1 MKKSPYIFLLCLI
14 AFLFVVQGA
23 SAQQYVS
30 APLNPAFVSY
40 AGGEEAAASE
50 ALYDCQALSDAE
62 GSPYPLTGL
71 IPAPS
76 MPVWSDVSA
85 TSAALGA
92 LPATF
97 DLRDEGRLTAV
108 RDQGKCGSCWAFATY
123 ASLESS
129 LLTDTGFAW
138 DFSENN
144 MKNLCSN
151 LYGDFDCGPCDGG
164 QAFMSTAYLARW
176 SGPLNESDDPYAL
189 PMPSNDS
196 PTDLSPVVHIG
207 NITFL
212 PPRADSLDNDL
223 MKEAIRDQGALW
235 IGFTVN
241 WSCFADNYLTY
252 YRPGDGTYKSNGGH
266 AVALVGWDDNYP
278 AANFSVAPPGNG
290 AFIVKNSWGEG
301 VGDGGYF
308 YISYYEPELARLWGE
323 NSTFIGDDRD
333 FASVLFTG
341 EAADILDNVYQ
352 YDPLGWTASIGTG
365 DTTTLYG
372 ANVFTADGYEDLRSV
387 SFYTREPG
395 TDYVVAV
402 FRAID
407 TPPGNASGPV
417 TWISGTAALPGY
429 HTIPLPE
436 AVSLSP
442 GRTFSVVLKVAAPTD
457 TCPLVVEKPIAGYS
471 SNAVAEP
478 GEGYVSVDGDRWDDL
493 AGIFSNTSVCIKAF
507 TTDAVVVP
515 RDYATIQ
522 EAVDA
527 AGIGETVWV
536 ESGTYDGC
544 VVVNKTISLLGI
556 DTGAGLPT
564 IDPGDAYY
572 GVSIEA
578 NDTVFEG
585 FSVVRSGE
593 DAYEGTGVLLEGD
606 NISMHDV
613 AVTGNEIGV
622 SIGDVSAL
630 TLNNTSMAGNLYNL
644 EYFCGNPSPGNDIDT
659 GNTVDGR
666 PVVYLEGVSD
676 VTVGAE
682 TDAGAV
688 ICVNTTD
695 VAVRDLSLDNLAYGI
710 FALDTQGL
718 TVTNTTFGN
727 VTAGVYARQSED
739 LTLLE
744 NRFGPNVGEGI
755 VLEIC
760 SRTQV
765 EGNVFDN
772 VGDIGV
778 YSVLGQDQVISENT
792 LAGSPSFGI
801 AMFSSSGCEISGNT
815 INSSLCGI
823 YTIGSGDGDANLL
836 VTDNV
841 VTGDPMVGV
850 LSSSVDNL
858 TLTGNTLSGVLYG
871 IAVLSVNV
879 TIADNQVGYGDG
891 GVGIYL
897 ATVNASVT
905 GNRVEGAGTMT
916 FLEGSN
922 VLMTENTFTGA
933 AYPVG
938 IVDNSSAYF
947 SVYLNNFLLD
957 DTGAAASASAM
968 ATESAVAGMPDPG
981 RIFADLPSGIHD
993 PAFEAAMGMCS
1004 EPAFSCGVDDNG
1016 AVVSWHSPTELTYWY
1031 RQIGYTNFT
1040 GNYWSSYEGTDA
1052 NGDGIG
1058 DTPFA
1063 ISGNETDL
1071 YPLMERFEA
1080 YPKTP
1085 LENDGGSSSEGDLA
1099 ASGNLNAGATASLQ
1113 FRGSAVTGITVTA
1126 AQRIDGIMVTIAP
1139 AGSGPAGLDAPV
1151 YQYLV
1156 ANLTYTT
1163 DDAIAE
1169 AVFTFDVPAS
1179 WLEEQGLS
1187 PQDVAL
1193 WRYHD
1198 GVWVSLPTE
1207 VIGTEGGRIFYRA
1220 VSPGFSYFAVA
1231 GGAAA
1236 LPVATETVPAA
1247 GSETGI
1253 SPAETVSV
1261 APVNASAPGSPAAVG
1276 TEETPSPAATT
1287 TQQSPLVFAPL
1298 IALGALLVLRRR

>member
-1 MKKSPYIFLLCLI
+1 MMKKSPYIFLLCLI

-40 AGGEEAAASE
+40 AGGEEVATSE
-50 ALYDCQALSDAE
+50 ALYDCRALSDVE
-62 GSPYPLTGL
+62 ESPYLLTGL

-76 MPVWSDVSA
+76 TPVWSDVSV
-85 TSAALGA
+85 TSTASGA
-92 LPATF
+92 LPAAF
-97 DLRDEGRLTAV
+97 DLRDEGRLTPV

-129 LLTDTGFAW
+129 LLTDTGVAW

-151 LYGDFDCGPCDGG
+151 LYGGFDCGPCDGG

-176 SGPLNESDDPYAL
+176 SGPVNETDDPYAL

-223 MKEAIRDQGALW
+223 MKEAIRDEGALW
-235 IGFTVN
+235 VGFTVN

-266 AVALVGWDDNYP
+266 AVALVGWDDTYP
-278 AANFSVAPPGNG
+278 ATNFSVAPPGDG
-290 AFIVKNSWGEG
+290 AFIAKNSWGEG

-308 YISYYEPELARLWGE
+308 YISYYEPELGRLWGE
-323 NSTFIGDDRD
+323 NSTFIGEDRD

-395 TDYVVAV
+395 IDYVVAV
-402 FRAID
+402 FRDID

-417 TWISGTAALPGY
+417 TWVSGTAALPGY
-429 HTIPLPE
+429 HAIPLPE

-478 GEGYVSVDGDRWDDL
+478 GQSYVSVDGDEWDDL

-515 RDYATIQ
+515 RDYATVQ

-536 ESGTYDGC
+536 ESGTYEEN

-556 DTGAGLPT
+556 DTGDGLPT
-564 IDPGDAYY
+564 IDPGDAYC

-585 FSVVRSGE
+585 FSVVRNGE
-593 DAYEGTGVLLEGD
+593 DAYEGAGVSLEGD
-606 NISMHDV
+606 GISVRDV
-613 AVTGNEIGV
+613 AVSGSEVGLEIGNV
-622 SIGDVSAL
+622 GAL
-630 TLNNTSMAGNLYNL
+630 TLNNTSMSGNLYNL
-644 EYFCGNPSPGNDIDT
+644 GYFCANPSPGNEIDT

-666 PVVYLEGVSD
+666 PVVYLEGVSG
-676 VTVGAE
+676 VTVGAD
-682 TDAGAV
+682 TGAGAV
-688 ICVNTTD
+688 ICVNASD
-695 VAVRDLSLDNLAYGI
+695 VAVRDLSLDHLAYGV
-710 FALDTQGL
+710 FAFDTQNL
-718 TVTNTTFGN
+718 TVTNTTFEN
-727 VTAGVYARQSED
+727 VTAGVYAISSED
-739 LTLLE
+739 LALSE
-744 NRFGPNVGEGI
+744 NRVGPGADEGI
-755 VLEIC
+755 VLEMC
-760 SRTQV
+760 PRAEV

-772 VGDIGV
+772 IGV
-778 YSVLGQDQVISENT
+778 IGVFSILGQDQVISENT
-792 LAGSPSFGI
+792 IEGSLLFGI
-801 AMFSSSGCEISGNT
+801 ATFNPSACEISGNL
-815 INSSLCGI
+815 INTSACGI
-823 YTIGSGDGDANLL
+823 YALGSSGSDANLL

-841 VTGDPMVGV
+841 VTGDTMVGV
-850 LSSSVDNL
+850 YSSSVDNL
-858 TLTGNTLSGVLYG
+858 TIVGNTLNGVLYG
-871 IAVLSVNV
+871 IGVLGVNV
-879 TIADNQVGYGDG
+879 TIADNQVGYGDDG
-891 GVGIYL
+891 AGIYL
-897 ATVNASVT
+897 IADNASVT
-905 GNRVEGAGTMT
+905 GNNVEGAGTMAL
-916 FLEGSN
+916 LEGSN
-922 VLMTENTFTGA
+922 VSMTGNTFMGTV
-933 AYPVG
+933 YPG
-938 IVDNSSAYF
+938 GFVDNSSAYF

-957 DTGAAASASAM
+957 DTGAAASAM
-968 ATESAVAGMPDPG
+968 ATESAAVGISEPG
-981 RIFADLPSGIHD
+981 RIFADLPFDIDD
-993 PAFEAAMGMCS
+993 PALEAAADLCG
-1004 EPAFSCGVDDNG
+1004 EPVSFCGIGDENT
-1016 AVVSWHSPTELTYWY
+1016 AVSWHSPTQLTYWY
-1031 RQIGYTNFT
+1031 RGAAYTNVT
-1040 GNYWSSYEGTDA
+1040 GNYWSSYEGTDT

-1058 DTPFA
+1058 DTPFT
-1063 ISGNETDL
+1063 IMGNETDL

-1080 YPKTP
+1080 YPTTP
-1085 LENDGGSSSEGDLA
+1085 PGNDDGSSSEGDLA
-1099 ASGNLNAGATASLQ
+1099 AAGNLNAGATASMHFQ
-1113 FRGSAVTGITVTA
+1113 GSAVTGITVTA
-1126 AQRIDGIMVTIAP
+1126 AQHIDGIMVTVAP
-1139 AGSGPAGLDAPV
+1139 SGSGPAGLDAPV

-1187 PQDVAL
+1187 PQEVAL

-1198 GVWVSLPTE
+1198 GAWVSLPTE

-1236 LPVATETVPAA
+1236 LPGVTETVPVT
-1247 GSETGI
+1247 GSTTEAT
-1253 SPAETVSV
+1253 PLETV
-1261 APVNASAPGSPAAVG
+1261 PGTPINASTPGA
-1276 TEETPSPAATT
+1276 AATPGPSDETAPAT
-1287 TQQSPLVFAPL
+1287 TPQQSPLVFAPAL
-1298 IALGALLVLRRR
+1298 ALGALLLLRRR